1 MLTADQD
8 IDGLCEAGTKFL
20 TSRVRSFASD
30 PLHSAAYLSN
40 LSGYLTKP
48 FRKPAHRARYN
59 VPTPTLKKCCTF
71 FYSYE
76 ILGPRPSKPVTY
88 DNASSFLS
96 HSGASSPHKD
106 KSELIFLTGYPS
118 PEWLN
123 AIVFR
128 YGVDHRFLYRHLDFL
143 PSGQRDWYTAPDV
156 PSRSEHFIR
165 LLLPSIV
172 FLGSEDRYVSI
183 KELHKARNA
192 CADQLRQKSKNLF
205 GGSQSSTG
213 HSIIR
218 QVNIHSGDAIVLEQA
233 ISITV
238 LTRQDTVKG
247 QYPAGL
253 LIYLNVTTGMLTMV
267 IVLVWTDSGSD
278 VDSKYI
284 PVPNVESFHN
294 VADAISFCPVFFE
307 RELTE
312 WQPSSG
318 EDSKATYSRQPL
330 SVLPTRYGETL
341 DWSQLSEDPI
351 LILQELFNFQSA
363 AAIQYLNMLRKTI
376 SQLTARTQPID
387 DGRVNMEDILHFEY
401 AKTILVRWSAH
412 FRGLMQVLDA
422 GPLRNDTASP
432 ESREKRTRMLLS
444 LKRDLEF
451 LENEAKTI
459 TELCDSGKSTILS
472 NFSISE
478 ARRTTEEA
486 RLVTEF
492 TKATTRLTF
501 IFLPISFVTSVF
513 GMNFQQFGQG
523 SLSIWLWVQVTLPL
537 LAVCIIMVEWGRP
550 IMSYSQKLCSSAF
563 EK

>member
-59 VPTPTLKKCCTF
+59 IPTPPLKKGCTF

-96 HSGASSPHKD
+96 HSGPSSPHRV
-106 KSELIFLTGYPS
+106 KSELIFLTGCSS

-123 AIVFR
+123 VIVFR
-128 YGVDHRFLYRHLDFL
+128 YGVDHRFLHRHLDFL

-238 LTRQDTVKG
+238 LNHQDTVK
-247 QYPAGL
+247 
-253 LIYLNVTTGMLTMV
+253 
-267 IVLVWTDSGSD
+267 VLVWTDSGSD

-312 WQPSSG
+312 WLPSSG
-318 EDSKATYSRQPL
+318 EDSKATYGRQPL

-341 DWSQLSEDPI
+341 DWSQFSEDPI

-401 AKTILVRWSAH
+401 AKTVLVRWSAH
-412 FRGLMQVLDA
+412 FRGLMQALDA
-422 GPLRNDTASP
+422 GPLRNDIASL

-451 LENEAKTI
+451 LENETKTI

-486 RLVTEF
+486 RLVTEL

-537 LAVCIIMVEWGRP
+537 LAVCIIMVEWGRT
-550 IMSYSQKLCSSAF
+550 IMSYSQRLCSSAF

>member
-1 MLTADQD
+1 MLNADQD
-8 IDGLCEAGTKFL
+8 IDDLCEAGTKFL

-48 FRKPAHRARYN
+48 FRKPAHRTRYN
-59 VPTPTLKKCCTF
+59 VPSPALRKGCTF

-88 DNASSFLS
+88 DNASVFLS
-96 HSGASSPHKD
+96 RSGPTSPHED

-128 YGVDHRFLYRHLDFL
+128 YGVDHRFLHRHLDFL

-165 LLLPSIV
+165 LLIPSIV
-172 FLGSEDRYVSI
+172 FLGAEDRYVSI

-238 LTRQDTVKG
+238 LNHQDAVKG
-247 QYPAGL
+247 QYPLGL
-253 LIYLNVTTGMLTMV
+253 LVLRVTAGMLTTAT
-267 IVLVWTDSGSD
+267 VLVWTDSGSD
-278 VDSKYI
+278 VDSKYV

-307 RELTE
+307 KELKE
-312 WQPSSG
+312 WQSSSD
-318 EDSKATYSRQPL
+318 EDAKATYSRQPI
-330 SVLPTRYGETL
+330 SVLPARYGETL
-341 DWSQLSEDPI
+341 DWNQLSEDPI

-401 AKTILVRWSAH
+401 AKTILVRWSAN
-412 FRGLMQVLDA
+412 FRGLTQALDA

-432 ESREKRTRMLLS
+432 ESREKRTRMLQS

-451 LENEAKTI
+451 LQNEANTI
-459 TELCDSGKSTILS
+459 TELCDGGKSAILS

-486 RLVTEF
+486 RLVTEL

-523 SLSIWLWVQVTLPL
+523 SLSIWLWVEVTLPL
-537 LAVCIIMVEWGRP
+537 LVVCIIMVEWGGP
-550 IMSYSQKLCSSAF
+550 IMSYSQKLFSSAL